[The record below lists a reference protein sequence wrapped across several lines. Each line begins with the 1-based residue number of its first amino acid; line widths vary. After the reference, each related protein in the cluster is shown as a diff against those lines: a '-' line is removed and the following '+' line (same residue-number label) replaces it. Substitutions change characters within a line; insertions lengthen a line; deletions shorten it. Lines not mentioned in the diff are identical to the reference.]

1 LSIGDDDFVLTWENT
16 SLNTFF
22 VGYGEYDHITHQL
35 PDGRYVALP
44 LSYLGMA
51 EVKDALIDMEFQHT
65 KSPTLDE
72 ATIEWFVSIGRDEID
87 QFELP
92 PL

>member
-1 LSIGDDDFVLTWENT
+1 
-16 SLNTFF
+16 
-22 VGYGEYDHITHQL
+22 
-35 PDGRYVALP
+35 
-44 LSYLGMA
+44 MA